1 MASMTRE
8 NAINLR
14 TTGYIT
20 CILLLLFYT
29 ASILFSSL
37 QNAKQEQVDL
47 NAAFKNVKSSGLW
60 GVSVALTSNIGTR
73 LKERQSLPANI
84 YEGTLDVGTS
94 IGDGNG
100 INKEIIRKN
109 MSFVKDYLNIL
120 KTNVLDL
127 LDTSSD
133 RKATLENFIAQL
145 ELRYKDA
152 SLNLKEFST
161 QLQNLQNDMTSVNEK
176 IASLKTKIDV
186 DFKAF
191 DATST
196 NENIEEYFSLRKQYT
211 YDRTYIIFINQFV
224 RQYNFLNEYN
234 KKLLDTLI
242 NNKWALASS
251 SFVVIPDS
259 GWDLLKKLNL
269 IYDEAEYKAQK
280 TDTIEE

>member
-47 NAAFKNVKSSGLW
+47 NAAFKNVKSSWLW

-152 SLNLKEFST
+152 SLNLKELST

-186 DFKAF
+186 DFKVF

-242 NNKWALASS
+242 NNKWALSSS

-280 TDTIEE
+280 TETIEE